1 MIRYLLAVVFATP
14 FAAFAQA
21 VTVEVPPH
29 TSMNVIIESQP
40 IPDDSGPESG
50 KCGMVAGVVKN
61 IANNRE
67 SGMTK
72 RQQLQIFGDTKF
84 TRFWVDRVYV
94 APKGMTPTDMHDVV
108 YEQCMEKN

>member
-1 MIRYLLAVVFATP
+1 MIRYLLAIVFAIP
-14 FAAFAQA
+14 SAAFSQA

-29 TSMNVIIESQP
+29 TSMNVIIENKP
-40 IPDDSGPESG
+40 IPDDSDPKPG
-50 KCGMVAGVVKN
+50 KCGMVAGVVRN

-72 RQQLQIFGDTKF
+72 KQQLQILGDTKF

-94 APKGMTPTDMHDVV
+94 APKDMTPTDMHDVV
-108 YEQCMEKN
+108 YEQCMGKN